1 MCLYTADG
9 DLLMGMDGTSGVE
22 DFSLCGEEDALQ
34 QVSLPSAYDME
45 VFVSIGKEFERQ
57 AGCIQLYVK
66 QADLFFSDTSAKKED
81 IGKRA
86 LALYALAW
94 FQSFV

>member
-1 MCLYTADG
+1 MKPPKACHGFLLYPDMCLYTADG

-57 AGCIQLYVK
+57 GWLYPTVC
-66 QADLFFSDTSAKKED
+66 
-81 IGKRA
+81 
-86 LALYALAW
+86 
-94 FQSFV
+94 